1 MVVEQSQTI
10 VVERVDESGDK
21 KDKKKRRP
29 RRSKQNSSSVS
40 GAVCSSVNEL
50 HAETSESSILGS
62 PPNCVTSSVT
72 FSSPGGVGK
81 ASNVAFGSMPPMHIS
96 EQPSMNESIWAL
108 NQGMPPSDH
117 SRKMF
122 SKSCPEPVSCEEPIG
137 SYRKRGIFP
146 PHQVEGYSQKP
157 CFEPHWPVD
166 AVNEALERGDVFRAL
181 FRVNAHNRLEAY
193 CTIDGVPSDVLIN
206 GIDAQ
211 NRAVE
216 GDVVAVKVNPF
227 SSWTKM
233 KGSAPVINNSNAAED
248 CNLFAECPEM
258 TGEGK
263 GKNKV
268 GADFGHFQNKI
279 PVSSEASPS
288 FGKSACTELLDPIGY
303 DNPNGHCFSDSN
315 SSYLC
320 SSIDQQ
326 EVKNVKG
333 RICALIS
340 SFPSK
345 RPTGRVVA
353 IIEKSPRRGAIVG
366 FLSVKQWLYYKKD
379 TKKNKHSL
387 TLSDRE
393 YIQLT
398 PTDPKFPRMM
408 VPMKGLPD
416 CLKKR
421 LREAD
426 VTVEMDLVAAQ
437 IDDWSEESPV
447 PQAYVIHVFGRGGE
461 IESQIAAILFEN
473 AINSSEFSPE
483 SLSCLPHLPW
493 EVPEEEL
500 HKRKDLRNLCVC
512 TIDPSTATDLD
523 DALSIEMC
531 TNGIFRVGVHIA
543 DVSYFVLPHTFL
555 DAEAQ
560 LRSTSV
566 YMSQGKLPMLPPLL
580 SEDIGSLSPGVDR
593 LAFSIIWDITSC
605 GSILDRWI
613 GRTVI
618 RSCCKL
624 SYEHAQDIIDGVLDV
639 NSVIAVD
646 IGLPQLHGNF
656 EWPDVIRSVK
666 SLYEISKVLKE
677 NRFNDGALTL
687 DSLKINFL
695 FDEFGVPFDSM
706 FCGRKDSNL
715 LVEEFMLL
723 ANRTAAEVISRAFP
737 GSALLRRHPEP
748 NLRKLKEFEA
758 FCGKHGL
765 ELDTSSSGRFRH
777 SLEKLREKLKNDS
790 VLFDILVNFASKP
803 MQLATYFCSGDLT
816 VSENDWGHYALAVP
830 LYTHFTSPLRR
841 YPDILVHR
849 TLAAALDA
857 EDMYLK
863 RQGLLVKFKS
873 GEERERR
880 CFTGICFDKD
890 AAESNEVR
898 ETLSASALKHG
909 IPCAEILADIA
920 TYCNDRKLASRHV
933 NDAMNKLYMW
943 VLLKNKEILLSEAR
957 VLGLGPKFMSIYIQK
972 LAIERRIYYDDV
984 EGLVAVWLET
994 TSTLVLSLSTYKCS
1008 HRRGSPGKSKALEE
1022 VALVTSPY
1030 YPDLENCVIDKH
1042 IHEFRG
1048 SQEVGGDTSRPLE
1061 DPEPISRVSSSDI
1074 EVDPAVFPLTVRL
1087 LSTIPVALHALG
1099 GDDGPLDIGARLYM
1113 SSYFW

>member
-1 MVVEQSQTI
+1 MVVEQSQTG
-10 VVERVDESGDK
+10 VVERVDESSDK

-50 HAETSESSILGS
+50 HAEASESSILGS
-62 PPNCVTSSVT
+62 PPNCVTSSVA

-81 ASNVAFGSMPPMHIS
+81 ASHVAFSSMPPMHIN
-96 EQPSMNESIWAL
+96 EQQSLNEARWVQ
-108 NQGMPPSDH
+108 NQDMPPSEH
-117 SRKMF
+117 GRKMF
-122 SKSCPEPVSCEEPIG
+122 SKSCPEPVSCDEPIG
-137 SYRKRGIFP
+137 PHTKSGIFP
-146 PHQVEGYSQKP
+146 PQQVEGSSQKP
-157 CFEPHWPVD
+157 CFEPHWPLD
-166 AVNEALERGDVFRAL
+166 AVNEALKKGDVFRAL

-193 CTIDGVPSDVLIN
+193 CTINGVPIDVLID

-216 GDVVAVKVNPF
+216 GDIVAVKIDPF

-233 KGSAPVINNSNAAED
+233 KGSAPTIDNSNATED
-248 CNLFAECPEM
+248 GKLFAECPEM
-258 TGEGK
+258 TGDSK
-263 GKNKV
+263 GKSKV
-268 GADFGHFQNKI
+268 GAEVGYFRNKKSV
-279 PVSSEASPS
+279 VSSEASPS
-288 FGKSACTELLDPIGY
+288 FGKAACPQLLDPIGY

-315 SSYLC
+315 TSHTC
-320 SSIDQQ
+320 SSMDQK
-326 EVKNVKG
+326 EVKNVIG
-333 RICALIS
+333 RICSLIS

-353 IIEKSPRRGAIVG
+353 IIEKSPRRDAIVG
-366 FLSVKQWLYYKKD
+366 FLGVKQWLSYKQD
-379 TKKNKHSL
+379 AKKNKHSL
-387 TLSDRE
+387 TIPDQE

-408 VPMKGLPD
+408 VLMKDLPD
-416 CLKKR
+416 CIKKR
-421 LREAD
+421 LGEAD
-426 VTVEMDLVAAQ
+426 ETVEMDLVAAQ
-437 IDDWSEESPV
+437 IYDWSVESPV
-447 PQAYVIHVFGRGGE
+447 PQAYVMHLFGRGGE
-461 IESQIAAILFEN
+461 IEPQIAAILFEN

-483 SLSCLPHLPW
+483 LLSCLPHLPW

-500 HKRKDLRNLCVC
+500 HKRKDLRNLCIF
-512 TIDPSTATDLD
+512 TIDPATATDLD

-531 TNGIFRVGVHIA
+531 TNGIFKVGIHIA
-543 DVSYFVLPHTFL
+543 DVSYFVLPHTSL

-566 YMSQGKLPMLPPLL
+566 HVSQRKLPILPPLL
-580 SEDIGSLSPGVDR
+580 TEDIGSLGPGVDR
-593 LAFSIIWDITSC
+593 LAFSIIWDITSS
-605 GSILDRWI
+605 GSVLGRWI

-618 RSCCKL
+618 CSCCKL
-624 SYEHAQDIIDGVLDV
+624 SYEHAQDIIDGILDV
-639 NSVIAVD
+639 NSVIAPHH
-646 IGLPQLHGNF
+646 GLPQLHGNF

-666 SLYEISKVLKE
+666 GLYEISKVLKE

-687 DSLKINFL
+687 ESSKINFL
-695 FDEFGVPFDSM
+695 FDEFGVPFDSI
-706 FCGRKDSNL
+706 FCGRKDSNF
-715 LVEEFMLL
+715 LVEEFTLL

-758 FCGKHGL
+758 FCSKHGL
-765 ELDTSSSGRFRH
+765 ELDISSSGRFCH
-777 SLEKLREKLKNDS
+777 SLEKLREKLKDDS

-863 RQGLLVKFKS
+863 HQRLLTKFKY
-873 GEERERR
+873 GKEREKR
-880 CFTGICFDKD
+880 CFTGICFDRD
-890 AAESNEVR
+890 AAESNEGR
-898 ETLSASALKHG
+898 EALSASAVKNG

-920 TYCNDRKLASRHV
+920 AYCNDRKLASRHV
-933 NDAMNKLYMW
+933 KDATNKLYMW

-984 EGLVAVWLET
+984 EGLMAEWLET
-994 TSTLVLSLSTYKCS
+994 TSTQVLSLSTSKRS
-1008 HRRGSPGKSKALEE
+1008 HRRGSLGKFKALED
-1022 VALVTSPY
+1022 VALVASPY
-1030 YPDLENCVIDKH
+1030 YPDLEHCVINKH
-1042 IHEFRG
+1042 VHDLRG
-1048 SQEVGGDTSRPLE
+1048 SQEVGEDTGRSLE
-1061 DPEPISRVSSSDI
+1061 DPEPISRISSSDI

-1099 GDDGPLDIGARLYM
+1099 GGDGPLDIGARLYM
-1113 SSYFW
+1113 SSYF